1 MSFTSLTLDI
11 VGAPWKRLALAAA
24 AAAALAACGAE
35 TAGSTGPVD
44 MSKPR
49 AAAGTDFSDGY
60 EKTELGWAIGAK
72 DAPVTLVEY
81 ASFTC
86 GGCGG
91 FYKLV
96 EPKLKEEFID
106 TGFVRFEFRSYIRN
120 QADMLA
126 TQIAECVGESKIDG
140 IKNLYFSSQ
149 YQWLNSPNPMD
160 YVAVMAK
167 KAGVNSAAF
176 RKCTGDAALRTE
188 ITKENQQ
195 ASMDWSD
202 PDGAFRT
209 PTLIVNNAKV
219 QGGFDWENLSSAIER
234 ALRS

>member
-1 MSFTSLTLDI
+1 MSFMTLPLDVVSRPLRGMAIAAALTL
-11 VGAPWKRLALAAA
+11 G
-24 AAAALAACGAE
+24 LAACGAE
-35 TAGSTGPVD
+35 TANSTGPVD

-49 AAAGTDFSDGY
+49 AAAGADFSDGY
-60 EKTELGWAIGAK
+60 EKTDLGWAIGAK

-96 EPKLKEEFID
+96 EPELKKEFVD

-126 TQIAECVGESKIDG
+126 TQIAECVGETKIDG

-149 YQWLNSPNPMD
+149 YDWLNSSNPMD
-160 YVAVMAK
+160 YVAIMAK

-176 RKCTGDAALRTE
+176 RKCTGDAALRTQ
-188 ITKENQQ
+188 ITKETQEAN
-195 ASMDWSD
+195 AKWADS
-202 PDGAFRT
+202 DGAFRT
-209 PTLIVNNAKV
+209 PTLIVNNAKIE
-219 QGGFDWENLSSAIER
+219 GGFDWENLSKAIER